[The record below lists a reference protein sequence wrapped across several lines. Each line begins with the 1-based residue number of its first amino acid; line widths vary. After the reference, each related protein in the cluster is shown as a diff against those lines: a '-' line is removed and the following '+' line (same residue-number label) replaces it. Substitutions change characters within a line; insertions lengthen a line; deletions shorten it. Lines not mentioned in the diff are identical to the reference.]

1 MLTYADEAELEQILR
16 KVRQLSAELPL
27 LTYADVC

>member
-16 KVRQLSAELPL
+16 KVRQLSAEL
-27 LTYADVC
+27 TYADVC